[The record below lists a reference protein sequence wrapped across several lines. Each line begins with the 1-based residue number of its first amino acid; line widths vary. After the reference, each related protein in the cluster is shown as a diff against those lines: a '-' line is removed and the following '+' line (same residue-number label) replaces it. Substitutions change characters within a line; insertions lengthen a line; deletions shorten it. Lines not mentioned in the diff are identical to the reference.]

1 MYVPNTSFLNPCPCL
16 LPIVIQHSSHV
27 STTSI
32 KLCSLTSQRRM
43 RTFTCTTLTLF
54 GLSSRQ
60 STHPS
65 LEKMVYSGDKS
76 GFVARVDVEGCAHVS
91 ESRCALICH
100 DVELPAQGVNQ
111 VVLDDTVVWTASG
124 SLGPRR
130 WHARSQMAGPVAAS
144 VESPTSV
151 TSRTMSLVRPS
162 RSIDRRPRPITFD
175 LPPSPLL
182 R

>member
-16 LPIVIQHSSHV
+16 LPIVIQHYSHV

-32 KLCSLTSQRRM
+32 KLWSLTPQRRM
-43 RTFTCTTLTLF
+43 RTFTCTTQTLF

-91 ESRCALICH
+91 ESRCARIFH
-100 DVELPAQGVNQ
+100 DVGLPAEGV
-111 VVLDDTVVWTASG
+111 TKS
-124 SLGPRR
+124 SLTTQSYGPRAE
-130 WHARSQMAGPVAAS
+130 ARVQGAGMHHHKWQVA
-144 VESPTSV
+144 
-151 TSRTMSLVRPS
+151 
-162 RSIDRRPRPITFD
+162 
-175 LPPSPLL
+175 
-182 R
+182 